1 MAQGHTE
8 TTCKVSSPGS
18 SGAKAQA
25 VRYPILPPPWFVQ
38 GWDGRRLVYLGL
50 ERFFVFSM
58 EKTCSGTSPGSGLCY
73 CVVCTRLLFLFLHS
87 LLLQVP
93 GVFPVPTC
101 PEM

>member
-50 ERFFVFSM
+50 ERFF
-58 EKTCSGTSPGSGLCY
+58 C
-73 CVVCTRLLFLFLHS
+73 FLDGGDMLWYIPWLWA
-87 LLLQVP
+87 LLLCCVHEAAVFISSFTAFTSAWCVP
-93 GVFPVPTC
+93 SADLP
-101 PEM
+101 